1 VNTVAGFELR
11 GVGFDGP
18 AGPLFEGI
26 DLTIRPGTLVVVSGP
41 SGSGKSVLAAISA
54 GVLRPTRG
62 EACLNG
68 TEVDDA
74 GGATVHIGYAPQE
87 DALVGTLTAA
97 ETVGL
102 PLQELGMEKAWVRER
117 TAQWLDVF
125 GLSALTDRLVVEL
138 SGGQRQRIVI
148 ARAFAVE
155 ANAFVLDEPAA
166 GLDADNRMRVCEVV
180 FESRTRGASI
190 FCVSH
195 AEELLERADERYTL
209 APDGEP
215 GSRLLPS

>member
-1 VNTVAGFELR
+1 VSTVAGFELR
-11 GVGFDGP
+11 GVGFDRPG
-18 AGPLFEGI
+18 GPLFEGI
-26 DLTIRPGTLVVVSGP
+26 DLTVRPGTLVVVSGP
-41 SGSGKSVLAAISA
+41 SGSGKSVLAAILA

-68 TEVDDA
+68 IEVEHA
-74 GGATVHIGYAPQE
+74 GSASVHIGYAPQE
-87 DALVGTLTAA
+87 DALVGTLTAG

-117 TAQWLDVF
+117 AAQWLDVF

-148 ARAFAVE
+148 GRAFALE
-155 ANAFVLDEPAA
+155 AEAFVLDEPAA

-180 FESRTRGASI
+180 FESRTRGACI
-190 FCVSH
+190 FCISH
-195 AEELLERADERYTL
+195 EEELLERADERYTL
-209 APDGEP
+209 APDGDR
-215 GSRLLPS
+215 GSRLLSS